1 MVVLLCSLCT
11 PCLAY
16 AGDDVILTKE
26 FVDFTKMTNAELNN
40 YIDYIAEM
48 SSKNVRRA
56 DPALQQAW
64 LAAAQIARNLG
75 YDCAATMVEHSVKNM
90 NYSETSVY
98 GDGPLLTKIK
108 TTDAYRDYV
117 ADMLAS
123 GETYYTESF
132 VITKNDNAD
141 LFYALHNVSTNSLGT
156 MPGTNLATYIVTL
169 YDTFDFA
176 YDNDYDDLFTTA
188 VNNWAWLCQQT
199 YLLNSITITLSTF
212 A

>member
-1 MVVLLCSLCT
+1 MVVVLMCSMCA
-11 PCLAY
+11 PSLAY
-16 AGDDVILTKE
+16 AGEDVNAIEE
-26 FVDFTKMTNAELNN
+26 FVDFTTMTNVDLNA
-40 YIDYIAEM
+40 YIDQIAER
-48 SSKNVRRA
+48 NFIRRA

-75 YDCAATMVEHSVKNM
+75 YACAATMVEHSVNNM

-108 TTDAYRDYV
+108 TTDAYGDYV

-123 GETYYTESF
+123 GETYYTKSF

-156 MPGTNLATYIVTL
+156 MPGTSLVTYIVTL

-199 YLLNSITITLSTF
+199 YVLNPITITLSTF

>member
-1 MVVLLCSLCT
+1 
-11 PCLAY
+11 
-16 AGDDVILTKE
+16 
-26 FVDFTKMTNAELNN
+26 
-40 YIDYIAEM
+40 M

-169 YDTFDFA
+169 YDTFGFA

-199 YLLNSITITLSTF
+199 YILNPITITLSTF